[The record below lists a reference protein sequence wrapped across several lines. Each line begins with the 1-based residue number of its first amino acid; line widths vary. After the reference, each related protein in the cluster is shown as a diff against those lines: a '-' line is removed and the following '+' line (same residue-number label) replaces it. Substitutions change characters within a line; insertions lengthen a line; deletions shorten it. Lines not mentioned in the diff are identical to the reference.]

1 MHFIDYIRM
10 LGATVLLGLLV
21 LLENPVACSPFPP
34 TMMLGAA
41 SSISSA
47 LTGVIRVPTER
58 GTTAAAAAVE
68 ARSITPSSSF
78 TDLFGLQQRIASTS
92 ASSLSDAANN
102 AATGG
107 EISSKLLKRPL
118 KSSSSNIFAQSPP
131 TDLQQQAT
139 DLSFVDIDA
148 AIKAVEKHK
157 KTRVASSADDAE
169 KVAAQDTAH
178 SAVTVGVEEQPT
190 PSEQAQLNL
199 FTNLQNQM
207 QAFMHRTG
215 ELVQKQAA
223 ARASVFVG
231 DRLRATS
238 IKVATTLIES
248 QYVSGV
254 GFLAAQASRS
264 LVTDNALVSTLLT
277 DSIAKEAKKI
287 TEGVQSTISDK
298 LKAELAQSGSILRGW
313 KLISEGFGRDV
324 LTKGTF
330 DHFEQLCRLRQHAN
344 PQMKKF
350 GEDVTQL
357 VLFANPAVNPLVALS
372 IIQFVCLTK
381 SFPTTQVADAF
392 PPSISFHRMPV
403 FLESNQMAAL
413 GESAKRIIADNK
425 ADKVL
430 AERLAFLPTQ
440 VKPPLK
446 KWMSDAHMS
455 MFDGLCSGL
464 KSDNEYLRTL
474 AMMVRN
480 QIAGQSVAEAFTFKA
495 FIDTTC
501 FGAPSR
507 S

>member
-1 MHFIDYIRM
+1 M
-10 LGATVLLGLLV
+10 LGAAILLV
-21 LLENPVACSPFPP
+21 LVVNPTTCSPFPP
-34 TMMLGAA
+34 SMMIGAA
-41 SSISSA
+41 SSISSV
-47 LTGVIRVPTER
+47 LTGVARLPTER
-58 GTTAAAAAVE
+58 VPTAAAAVVE

-92 ASSLSDAANN
+92 ASSLSDASNVANN
-102 AATGG
+102 AAAGG

-118 KSSSSNIFAQSPP
+118 KASSSNFFVQSPP
-131 TDLQQQAT
+131 TDLQQPP
-139 DLSFVDIDA
+139 DLSLVDIDA
-148 AIKAVEKHK
+148 AIKTADKHK
-157 KTRVASSADDAE
+157 KTRVASSAVDAE
-169 KVAAQDTAH
+169 KVAAQEEFTAAQSAH
-178 SAVTVGVEEQPT
+178 SAVKVAVKEKPT

-207 QAFMHRTG
+207 QAFMHSTG
-215 ELVQKQAA
+215 ELVQKQAS

-248 QYVSGV
+248 QYVNGV

-298 LKAELAQSGSILRGW
+298 LKAELSQSGSILRGW

-350 GEDVTQL
+350 GKDVTQL

-381 SFPTTQVADAF
+381 TFPTTQVADAF
-392 PPSISFHRMPV
+392 PPALSFPRMPV
-403 FLESNQMAAL
+403 FLESNKMAAL

-425 ADKVL
+425 ADKLL

-474 AMMVRN
+474 SMMVRN

-501 FGAPSR
+501 FGTPSR